1 MGTGDAFITM
11 KEKQETT
18 DAHLFVQTITQ
29 QAEEIGRL
37 KEQHIRLIGH
47 THFTVGDVHLGVM
60 RELSQFVRREIEAQ
74 RS

>member
-37 KEQHIRLIGH
+37 KEQIRQMNLEKGNLH
-47 THFTVGDVHLGVM
+47 RM
-60 RELSQFVRREIEAQ
+60 RTLLEMQM
-74 RS
+74 